1 MTPSHLHWLVE
12 AVLLVALAA
21 LLWRL
26 RQRRHDPVT
35 APSVQADPG
44 AGSDTYIAIRIL
56 NPMELARRQS
66 WLAGTLAGISPNFV
80 RRLVHTRTVQILK
93 DQLQDYGVQADVRL
107 EQGRPAPGLPLKDMP
122 PSGATGRS
130 DDTSA

>member
-1 MTPSHLHWLVE
+1 MTLSHLHWFVE
-12 AVLLVALAA
+12 VVLLTALAVAL
-21 LLWRL
+21 WKL
-26 RQRRHDPVT
+26 RQQRTQPRTAGEGDPE
-35 APSVQADPG
+35 

-93 DQLQDYGVQADVRL
+93 DQLLDYGVQADVRL
-107 EQGRPAPGLPLKDMP
+107 QRGRRLAPRMP
-122 PSGATGRS
+122 T
-130 DDTSA
+130 

>member
-1 MTPSHLHWLVE
+1 MTLSHLHWFVE
-12 AVLLVALAA
+12 VVLLTALAVAL
-21 LLWRL
+21 WKL
-26 RQRRHDPVT
+26 RQQRTQPRTAGDRDPE
-35 APSVQADPG
+35 

-93 DQLQDYGVQADVRL
+93 DQLLDYGVQADVRL
-107 EQGRPAPGLPLKDMP
+107 ERGRPAPGLPLKDMRP
-122 PSGATGRS
+122 PGVSRGPDEPS
-130 DDTSA
+130 